1 MLKFVLIGMIVIFLS
16 ACGVETSSSPLET
29 TSVVVITDPDVTD
42 PDVTDPDVT
51 DPDTTDPVTD
61 PGTGI
66 NSSFD
71 TTNAIEDPNACT
83 TSGYRTASDASY
95 GGSLVGENGSDGFV
109 IADSGLVIRSEHLS
123 QDNPSTWVTL
133 FYKGF
138 PSPDDLNNQG
148 VTSYLMGGVFYLSYD
163 IAWSDESIVGIDNRM
178 YVQSDKDE
186 KPVCYR
192 LDLNN
197 ISGSLID
204 IQKVY
209 RVSL

>member
-1 MLKFVLIGMIVIFLS
+1 MLQFVLIGMIVVFLS
-16 ACGVETSSSPLET
+16 ACGVETSSSSLE
-29 TSVVVITDPDVTD
+29 SVIVVDGTEPDVTEPDVTD
-42 PDVTDPDVT
+42 PNVTDPDIV
-51 DPDTTDPVTD
+51 DTD

-66 NSSFD
+66 DSIFD
-71 TTNAIEDPNACT
+71 TSNAIEDPNACT
-83 TSGYRTASDASY
+83 ISGYRTASDASY
-95 GGSLVGENGSDGFV
+95 GGSLLGENGSDGFV

-123 QDNPSTWVTL
+123 QDNLSTWVTL

-138 PSPDDLNNQG
+138 PSSGDLNNQG
-148 VTSYLMGGVFYLSYD
+148 VTSYKMEGVFYLSYD